1 MKKLDSDDVVCGVLS
16 VSDGDAV
23 LADGSPGV
31 NLSEYAVWSGY
42 LRHWSGGR
50 VCAQRMEE
58 RDYRTGKKLL
68 HVWPETKASRAPF
81 MELYYNER
89 LVKYIASTFGHLA
102 VNVDGA
108 VFNFSHL
115 MNECEMLSCQ
125 DYFYRPA
132 LGRFA
137 PDPGTGR
144 FNVEDPERPYLDKFG
159 RLFMRT
165 VHAARLEGIDT
176 SKFHE
181 YYANELSRIHSTPC
195 HPDRPEKYRDFSFF
209 SRSCATIIR
218 DGLRENGFRNVRG
231 LLPREVF
238 ISAMWEFRKS
248 AGKQGARF
256 SYRRMPQLKV
266 DEAPYSSLSPILNPV
281 NAVKQII
288 LRSPEGGC
296 LE

>member
-1 MKKLDSDDVVCGVLS
+1 
-16 VSDGDAV
+16 
-23 LADGSPGV
+23 
-31 NLSEYAVWSGY
+31 
-42 LRHWSGGR
+42 
-50 VCAQRMEE
+50 
-58 RDYRTGKKLL
+58 
-68 HVWPETKASRAPF
+68 

-181 YYANELSRIHSTPC
+181 YYANELSRIHSTP
-195 HPDRPEKYRDFSFF
+195 DRPEKYRDFSFF

>member
-1 MKKLDSDDVVCGVLS
+1 MKKLDSDDVVCGVLT
-16 VSDGDAV
+16 VEDGDVV
-23 LADGSPGV
+23 LAGV
-31 NLSEYAVWSGY
+31 NTAARLSEYAVWDGY
-42 LRHWSGGR
+42 LRHWSGRR
-50 VCAQRMEE
+50 VCARGMDE
-58 RDYRTGKKLL
+58 RDYGTGKKLL
-68 HVWPETKASRAPF
+68 HVWPETKTSRSPF
-81 MELYYNER
+81 LELYYNER

-115 MNECEMLSCQ
+115 MNECEMLACQ

-137 PDPGTGR
+137 PDPATGR
-144 FNVEDPERPYLDKFG
+144 FNVKDTERPYLDKFG
-159 RLFMRT
+159 RLFMRA
-165 VHAARLEGIDT
+165 VHAARLEGIDA
-176 SKFHE
+176 SQFFE
-181 YYANELSRIHSTPC
+181 YYANELRKIHSTPC
-195 HPDRPEKYRDFSFF
+195 NPDRPEKYRDFSFF

-231 LLPREVF
+231 VLPREVF

-248 AGKQGARF
+248 AEKLGARF

-281 NAVKQII
+281 NAFRQVV
-288 LRSPEGGC
+288 LRHSEEEC
-296 LE
+296 RE